1 MDHLY
6 FEKGECCRAL
16 KSLPFAENKFAGG
29 GGGGGSTVVAM
40 QRIYVLW
47 CKSCLRS
54 AVCMYFENREVQNG
68 LKSFLRSTQSSKN
81 TQKQQSFCEY
91 KYNPFDS
98 QIHLNVVIVLSGFVY
113 IKYPDLGFRGFC
125 YFNFVTCD
133 IFEIT
138 DHAQDDISPS
148 ETITAHL

>member
-16 KSLPFAENKFAGG
+16 KSLPFAENKFA

-54 AVCMYFENREVQNG
+54 AVCMYFENREVHNG
-68 LKSFLRSTQSSKN
+68 LKGARFFSKIL
-81 TQKQQSFCEY
+81 QLKKF
-91 KYNPFDS
+91 K
-98 QIHLNVVIVLSGFVY
+98 
-113 IKYPDLGFRGFC
+113 
-125 YFNFVTCD
+125 
-133 IFEIT
+133 
-138 DHAQDDISPS
+138 
-148 ETITAHL
+148 